1 MYIASTTYYMSL
13 SKYDNYCANIE
24 VTLYYMET
32 STQAVY
38 YRTLQYSMYVC
49 SQYTGFPFPCA
60 IQLHVAF
67 EALLLLPSN
76 QPPSHHQHRILT
88 KSQ

>member
-1 MYIASTTYYMSL
+1 MSL

-32 STQAVY
+32 STQYTIELYSIV
-38 YRTLQYSMYVC
+38 SMYVC

-60 IQLHVAF
+60 ILLHVAF